1 MKKMLLIG
9 LNELLLL
16 SKDRMAI
23 VWMLIA
29 PLGLTFIACLVF
41 GGPGSTSE
49 AVVMD
54 LPLVDHDGGE
64 MAAAVLDVLS
74 QAGNLC
80 VETGY
85 DEETA
90 RRLVEDGE
98 RAGAVI
104 VPTGF
109 SEAIRSRQP
118 TSLEL
123 VVVPSGQTAP
133 LLEGMVRGV
142 TGGFANVQTV
152 VEVAVGEAR
161 RAAGSHSPDYADEY
175 IRKETIERA
184 VATALERLH
193 HPLVA
198 TRVTVV
204 GADDE
209 REFDAGSQIVPGYAV
224 MFAMFTVLSAAGGIL
239 EEKER
244 GTFKRLLI
252 SPLPK
257 WALLGGKLVAQFL
270 VGVAQIALLFVFGV
284 LVFHLD
290 LGDSPLGLLLI
301 TLATCWAT
309 TSLGVLLVAVIR
321 SRRQIHPITTLVIL
335 GSSALGGSWY
345 PLFLMPKVVQQVA
358 RITLVSWAMEGY
370 NRLMIMG
377 GSLADVWVNI
387 GVLIL
392 YGATCFAIGL
402 KLFRFKET

>member
-23 VWMLIA
+23 VWMLIV

-41 GGPGSTSE
+41 GGPGNTSE

-74 QAGNLC
+74 QTGNLC

-104 VPTGF
+104 VPAGF
-109 SEAIRSRQP
+109 SDAIKSRQP
-118 TSLEL
+118 TALEL

-142 TGGFANVQTV
+142 TSSFANVQTV

-161 RAAGSHSPDYADEY
+161 RAAGSHSPDYE
-175 IRKETIERA
+175 ETIERA

-204 GADDE
+204 GTGE
-209 REFDAGSQIVPGYAV
+209 EGEFGAGSQIVPGYAV

-257 WALLGGKLVAQFL
+257 WALLGGKLVAQFM
-270 VGVAQIALLFVFGV
+270 VGVAQIALLFIFGV

-345 PLFLMPKVVQQVA
+345 PLFLMPRVVQRVA

-392 YGATCFAIGL
+392 YGATCFAVGL